1 MIDSVVDTDIYQH
14 RLFLQKPGEWETVMI
29 PFDDFILTNYGKV
42 QEEQLRM
49 DRQKL
54 STIGISLLDRQ
65 PGPFRMEID
74 WIKVLYDV
82 P

>member
-1 MIDSVVDTDIYQH
+1 
-14 RLFLQKPGEWETVMI
+14 MI